1 VRGRRDVAVTGR
13 VPHAELLRRVATWD
27 VALYPRTVDQGI
39 RASKVAEYL
48 GAGVPIV
55 SYDYVVVADVRE
67 TGAGLLVQTPREF
80 IGAVERLLRNP
91 EERARLADA
100 ARQAGAERDWDVL
113 ARRYAAILD
122 ERLPSVH

>member
-1 VRGRRDVAVTGR
+1 
-13 VPHAELLRRVATWD
+13 
-27 VALYPRTVDQGI
+27 
-39 RASKVAEYL
+39 
-48 GAGVPIV
+48 
-55 SYDYVVVADVRE
+55 
-67 TGAGLLVQTPREF
+67 VQTPREF

-113 ARRYAAILD
+113 AQRYAAILD

>member
-1 VRGRRDVAVTGR
+1 VAR
-13 VPHAELLRRVATWD
+13 AELLRHVAAWD
-27 VALYPRTVDQGI
+27 VALYPRTTDQGI

-55 SYDYVVVADVRE
+55 SYDYEVVADIRE
-67 TGAGLLVQTPREF
+67 ARAGLLVQTPREF

-100 ARQAGAERDWDVL
+100 ARAAGAERDWDAL

-122 ERLPSVH
+122 EHLRP